1 MMNTNIKEITM
12 LKKIIS
18 TSIISLTLLISLSGC
33 SQLVGSN
40 SGGHAISSSLVDFL
54 YPNKDSRVKHKQEMP
69 VLKLPV
75 KVGIAFLPSKN
86 WRGKGLDET
95 HKTRLLNKVKA
106 SFGKHRFIESIS
118 VIPSV
123 YLKEGKGFSTL
134 DRVAKLHDVDVM
146 ALVSYDQITQ
156 TRHKKVS
163 LLYWTIVGMYV
174 IPGNENSIETFV
186 DTAVFDVRSRKM
198 LLRAPGINSLH
209 KSSTAIDVGK
219 VLSSK
224 SKQGFN
230 LAFDNMIA
238 NLDGEL
244 TRFRA
249 RAKEG
254 KGGVTIQHKQ
264 GYSRGGSFGWILGV
278 LLLVGVSRKAYAR
291 KHTPPL
297 LHDPQPTQQDSC

>member
-1 MMNTNIKEITM
+1 MFKGI
-12 LKKIIS
+12 L
-18 TSIISLTLLISLSGC
+18 SLVLLISLSGC
-33 SQLVGSN
+33 SQLVSRD
-40 SGGHAISSSLVDFL
+40 SGGQAISSSLVDFL
-54 YPNKDSRVKHKQEMP
+54 YPNKDSRVKHKQEIP

-75 KVGIAFLPSKN
+75 KVGIAFLPSQN
-86 WRGKGLDET
+86 WRGQGLDEA
-95 HKTRLLNKVKA
+95 HKIRLLNKVKA

-118 VIPSV
+118 IIPSV
-123 YLKEGKGFSTL
+123 YLKQDKGFSTL

-174 IPGNENSIETFV
+174 IPGNENSVETFV

-254 KGGVTIQHKQ
+254 KSGVTIQHQ
-264 GYSRGGSFGWILGV
+264 RGYSSGSGGGSFGWILLV
-278 LLLVGVSRKAYAR
+278 LLGLGVSRKIYNN
-291 KHTPPL
+291 KIHTPPL
-297 LHDPQPTQQDSC
+297 LQDDSVGGSVERT